1 MRKSRSSYF
10 AFNFVL
16 LTAQLLTKI
25 KKIARKKTF
34 FDAFKIYSAMLFMP
48 QNKSERE
55 EGFFTVK
62 IKTRNNLIRLQFVSL
77 ACPSLKRARIASR
90 YDVHTPK
97 KKKY

>member
-1 MRKSRSSYF
+1 
-10 AFNFVL
+10 
-16 LTAQLLTKI
+16 
-25 KKIARKKTF
+25 
-34 FDAFKIYSAMLFMP
+34 MLFMP

-97 KKKY
+97 KYILNLSQSISVLWRYIYGTKASAERRIIFHK